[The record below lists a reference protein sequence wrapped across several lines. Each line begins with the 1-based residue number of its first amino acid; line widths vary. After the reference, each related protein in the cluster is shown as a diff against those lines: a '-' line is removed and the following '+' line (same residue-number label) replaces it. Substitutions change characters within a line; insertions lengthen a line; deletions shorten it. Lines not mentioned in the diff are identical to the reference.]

1 MEVLLMDIGS
11 FSFPV
16 SVDTDDEQEVVIGF
30 IDEVDS
36 AIYF

>member
-1 MEVLLMDIGS
+1 MNIDIY
-11 FSFPV
+11 SFPV

-30 IDEVDS
+30 IDEVDE